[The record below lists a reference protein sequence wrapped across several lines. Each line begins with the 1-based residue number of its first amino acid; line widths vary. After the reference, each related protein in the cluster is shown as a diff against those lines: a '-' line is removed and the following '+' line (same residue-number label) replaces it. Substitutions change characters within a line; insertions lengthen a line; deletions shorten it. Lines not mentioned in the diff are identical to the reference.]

1 MKIFSVV
8 KNRRDIT
15 ITRLEKLN
23 LRLVKSVSFHLKMD
37 MVCIIA
43 AGEQKGLKEK
53 NLRIVPT
60 R

>member
-1 MKIFSVV
+1 MKIFLADL
-8 KNRRDIT
+8 KDIT
-15 ITRLEKLN
+15 IPLLEKLN

-37 MVCIIA
+37 MVSIIA

-53 NLRIVPT
+53 NLTIVPT

>member
-1 MKIFSVV
+1 MKIFSVM
-8 KNRRDIT
+8 KRDIT
-15 ITRLEKLN
+15 IPRLEKLN

-37 MVCIIA
+37 MVSIIA

>member
-1 MKIFSVV
+1 MKIFLADL
-8 KNRRDIT
+8 RDDM

-23 LRLVKSVSFHLKMD
+23 LRLVKSVCFHLKMD
-37 MVCIIA
+37 MVSIIA

-53 NLRIVPT
+53 NLTIVPT